1 MAAPIRPFVPPK
13 LPLRPEGPSEAARAA
28 QRAFFSQALGQAQG
42 IAQPAE
48 AAPTRTQAVAQP
60 AAALDPATPVERLLR
75 PGSLLDIKV

>member
-1 MAAPIRPFVPPK
+1 MAAPIRPFVPPQ

-28 QRAFFSQALGQAQG
+28 QRAFFNQALGQARG

-60 AAALDPATPVERLLR
+60 ALDPAAPVERLLR

>member
-48 AAPTRTQAVAQP
+48 AAPARAVSQP
-60 AAALDPATPVERLLR
+60 TAALDAAAPVERLLR